1 MASSPPSSSVLGNI
15 GQQVLS
21 SPPPSAV
28 IGAAA
33 GAGGMNSLP
42 GNATGASPI
51 TPPGSAAAAAAGGVA
66 GAGFGLSSIRINPIN
81 TSSSS
86 GRGLVAVAAGSVG
99 VQRVSGVYRGTV
111 VRGPGDV
118 ADELTIDN
126 CIECHIYVLAPVK

>member
-1 MASSPPSSSVLGNI
+1 M
-15 GQQVLS
+15 
-21 SPPPSAV
+21 

-33 GAGGMNSLP
+33 AGSAGMNGLP
-42 GNATGASPI
+42 GNAAAGASPI
-51 TPPGSAAAAAAGGVA
+51 TPPGSAAAAGGGVA
-66 GAGFGLSSIRINPIN
+66 GTGFGLSSIRINPIN
-81 TSSSS
+81 TGSSS

-99 VQRVSGVYRGTV
+99 ERRVSGVYRGTV

>member
-1 MASSPPSSSVLGNI
+1 M
-15 GQQVLS
+15 
-21 SPPPSAV
+21 

-33 GAGGMNSLP
+33 GAAGMNGLP
-42 GNATGASPI
+42 GNAAGASPI
-51 TPPGSAAAAAAGGVA
+51 TPPGSAAAAAAAAAGGVA

-86 GRGLVAVAAGSVG
+86 GRGIVAVAAGSVG